1 MRNASIRN
9 RASHRFLRPRLSSA
23 LVAALFA
30 MMLAPSI
37 ATAQASFEP
46 TSATE
51 TSPTATSSG
60 YIRRDGEVVVE
71 TLDPTI
77 DTESPEIL
85 ETIENIRQRGVV
97 EEGPLGP
104 SALPPGTAG
113 LNGSLRARFVG
124 SVPADVQGVI
134 NAALAQWDAAL
145 VTPSPI
151 TVDVYWEC
159 FNNPGILG
167 FAGPLDIYQSTDT
180 GFIFPAAVAHT
191 LENSDLNGPT
201 SEIEMGLNAELSS
214 SNSCSFATDEW
225 YISSSNSTPGSNQI
239 DLYSVVL
246 HEIGHGLGFLGSA
259 QDPDG
264 VGPITPR
271 VSFPRFIYDS
281 FVTVGNT
288 PLLDTNNP
296 NSHLTQGNLFFDIG
310 GGTLHDVYAPN
321 PFRNGSSF
329 SHFSFAFQGSDPGV
343 LMTPALGPGQVRRA
357 LDAPVLGVLSQQGWD
372 VVPRAVAPLVTANG
386 SDGKIT
392 ISWNPN
398 LAGYGTPPL
407 KYEIRAIRNGKV
419 EATQTLPGSARS
431 TVLNQLLNG
440 KTYLLEVIPLDRHGR
455 SPATIQNVTLPSVPN
470 KPQFVQS
477 NGVGLN
483 RTVSWLAP
491 VAVDGG
497 SLTYTVDSRPID
509 GSSWSTVGTT
519 TSTSLATGNLTE
531 GVYQFRV
538 RATNSNGTGSY
549 SYSTMIGASASVVR
563 PLPLDGQVARLY
575 SAYFLRQPDQA
586 GYDYWVG
593 LRASG
598 TTLAA
603 ISAAFEGSP
612 EFNALYGSLSDS
624 QFIDQVYQNVQGR
637 PADAGGKA
645 FWLDFLAAGNSRGD
659 VMIGFSESSEYIAS
673 TGTAP
678 PTETG
683 EGPIYRLYLAYFL
696 REPDAA
702 GLGFWTGELNNGS
715 SLGRISDQFTQSA
728 EFQAEY
734 GSMTNQRFV
743 ELVYANVLT
752 RPADSAGVT
761 YWVNQLSTGATSRGE
776 MMVGFAN
783 SQEFILRTGSLPL

>member
-1 MRNASIRN
+1 MRDRAFN
-9 RASHRFLRPRLSSA
+9 RFMRSRMTSALIVA
-23 LVAALFA
+23 LVA
-30 MMLAPSI
+30 MTLAPSI
-37 ATAQASFEP
+37 ATAQGSFQP
-46 TSATE
+46 PVSAND
-51 TSPTATSSG
+51 SAPTAEARG
-60 YIRRDGEVVVE
+60 YIRQDGDVVIE

-85 ETIENIRQRGVV
+85 ETIENIRERGTLPDQPV
-97 EEGPLGP
+97 GP
-104 SALPPGTAG
+104 SSLPPGTAG

-124 SVPADVQGVI
+124 NVPADVQGVI
-134 NAALAQWDAAL
+134 NTALAQWDAAL
-145 VTPSPI
+145 VTPTPI

-167 FAGPLDIYQSTDT
+167 FAGPLDIYQATDT
-180 GFIFPAAVAHT
+180 GLIFPAAVAHT
-191 LENSDLNGPT
+191 LESSDLNGGT
-201 SEIEMGLNAELSS
+201 SEIEMGLNAELAS

-225 YISSSNSTPGSNQI
+225 YISSTSANPGSGQI

-264 VGPITPR
+264 AGPITPR
-271 VSFPRFIYDS
+271 VSFPRFVYDT

-288 PLLDTNNP
+288 PLLDTANP

-329 SHFSFAFQGSDPGV
+329 SHFSFAFQGNDPGV
-343 LMTPALGPGQVRRA
+343 LMTPALGSGQIRRA

-372 VVPRAVAPLVTANG
+372 IVPRAVAPVVTANG
-386 SDGKIT
+386 SDGEIT
-392 ISWNPN
+392 ASWDPN
-398 LAGYGTPPL
+398 LGGYGTPPL
-407 KYEIRAIRNGKV
+407 QYEIRAIRNGKV
-419 EATQTLPGSARS
+419 EATQIVPGSARS
-431 TVLNQLLNG
+431 IVLNQLLNG
-440 KTYLLEVIPLDRHGR
+440 QTYILEISPIDRHGR
-455 SPATIQNVTLPSVPN
+455 SPATVTNVTLPSIPN
-470 KPQFVQS
+470 KPQYLQS

-483 RTVSWLAP
+483 RIVSWLAP
-491 VAVDGG
+491 VAVNGG
-497 SLTYTVDSRPID
+497 TLTYTVQSRPIY

-519 TSTSLATGNLTE
+519 TSTSISTGTLPE

-538 RATNSNGTGSY
+538 RATNNNGTGSY
-549 SYSTMIGASASVVR
+549 SYSTMIGVSPTVVR

-637 PADAGGKA
+637 PADAGGKT
-645 FWLDFLAAGNSRGD
+645 FWLAFLAAGNSRGD
-659 VMIGFSESSEYIAS
+659 LMIGFSESAEYISS
-673 TGTAP
+673 TGTAS
-678 PTETG
+678 PTDTG
-683 EGPIYRLYLAYFL
+683 EGPIYRLYLSYFL

-702 GLGFWTGELNNGS
+702 GLAFWTGQLDNGS
-715 SLGRISDQFTQSA
+715 SLIQISNQFTRSP
-728 EFQAEY
+728 EFEAEY
-734 GSMTNQRFV
+734 GSLTNQRFV

-761 YWVNQLSTGATSRGE
+761 YWVNQLNTGATSRGE

-783 SQEFILRTGSLPL
+783 SPEFILRTGSLPL